1 MSTPRRGLGRG
12 LASLLGETAVP
23 TASVN
28 EVVREIPVA
37 AIVPNPFQPRK
48 SFEAK
53 ALDELKTSIA
63 EYGVLVPIIV
73 RRVIPSGV
81 EGRGD
86 GYELIAGER
95 RWRACAALLRPTI
108 PAIVRASDDRQ
119 TLEFAIVENLQRE
132 NLNPLEEAAG
142 FQYLI
147 DEYDL
152 TQEELARRLG
162 KSRPAVA
169 NTLRLLALPDAIKAM
184 LVDGRLSAGHARAL
198 LAAPEASRVTL
209 AERAVGE
216 GLTVRAL
223 ERLTVTATAPRQ
235 RSAPYLRALSAEER
249 DFESR
254 LREKLGAH
262 VAIVR
267 YARGG
272 RIELRFNDDEE
283 LARLGDLLLGEFS

>member
-1 MSTPRRGLGRG
+1 VSAPRGLGRG

-23 TASVN
+23 AAGVN

-48 SFEAK
+48 TFDQS

-73 RRVIPSGV
+73 RRVAPSGA
-81 EGRGD
+81 EGRGE

-95 RWRACAALLRPTI
+95 RWRACAALGKPTI
-108 PAIVRASDDRQ
+108 PAILRASDDRQ

-147 DEYDL
+147 DEYGL

-169 NTLRLLALPDAIKAM
+169 NALRLLALPDAVKAM
-184 LVDGRLSAGHARAL
+184 LVDGRLSAGHARVL
-198 LAAPEASRVTL
+198 LSAPEANRVPL
-209 AERAVGE
+209 AERTVSD

-223 ERLTVTATAPRQ
+223 ERLTVNATSPAT
-235 RSAPYLRALSAEER
+235 RSGSYLRALSPEER
-249 DFESR
+249 DFETR
-254 LREKLGAH
+254 LREKLGTH

-267 YARGG
+267 YGRGG
-272 RIELRFNDDEE
+272 RIELRFTSDEE
-283 LARLGDLLLGEFS
+283 LARLGDLLLGDG